1 MGQETKGK
9 SVSIMNW
16 PSLSLFSSKPL
27 PLCKGKI
34 SVGAIT
40 KVLLRD
46 LPPGRIVVLQHRDLD
61 EVIAQ
66 ELIDR
71 KVKAIINCHQT
82 MSGTYPTQ
90 GPLLL
95 LQQHIPIW
103 EVESSAFEVFESNKE
118 IAIYEDRII
127 VEDQHISC
135 TAFTRENW
143 ISLQQLANDQ
153 SSRLLEQFIDN
164 TLTYAIR
171 EKRALMEPLPS
182 LPLRVNCEGKHVLVV
197 SRRKGYKKDL
207 LAAKAFI
214 SMVKPI
220 LIGVDGGADAL
231 LECGYQP
238 HLIVGDMDSVTDQ
251 ALSCGAE
258 LIVHA
263 YPNGTAPGMARLTAL
278 GLFAHVLPCFGTS
291 EDAALLLAFE
301 QRGEWLV
308 TVGAH
313 THMIDFL
320 EKGREGMGSTLLVRM
335 KVGARLVDIKSVGAL
350 YKQPYLWTKEAGT
363 TVFLSL
369 FFIALGLFQL
379 HWILKRVTHVVW
391 KLGGEG

>member
-1 MGQETKGK
+1 MDQTKGK

-27 PLCKGKI
+27 PLCRGKI

-46 LPPGRIVVLQHRDLD
+46 VPPGRIVVLQHRDLD

-71 KVKAIINCHQT
+71 KVKAIINCQET

-90 GPLLL
+90 GPLML
-95 LQQHIPIW
+95 LQQLIPIL
-103 EVESSAFEVFESNKE
+103 EVEAALFDTFTPNAEVV
-118 IAIYEDRII
+118 IYEDSI
-127 VEDQHISC
+127 VTGDQSVPC
-135 TAFTRENW
+135 TSFTREKW
-143 ISLQQLANDQ
+143 FGLQQLANDQ
-153 SSRLLEQFIDN
+153 AEKLLEQFIEN
-164 TLTYAIR
+164 TLTYAMQ
-171 EKRALMEPLPS
+171 EKQAVMKPLPRLS
-182 LPLRVNCEGKHVLVV
+182 LLTQFEGKHVLVV
-197 SRRKGYKKDL
+197 SRGKGYKKDL

-214 SMVKPI
+214 AQVNPI

-231 LECGYQP
+231 LECGYLP

-263 YPNGTAPGMARLTAL
+263 YPDGMAPGLMRTNGL

-291 EDAALLLAFE
+291 EDAALLLAYE
-301 QRGEWLV
+301 KRCEWLV

-335 KVGARLVDIKSVGAL
+335 KVGARLVDIKSIGAL
-350 YKQPYLWTKEAGT
+350 YTRPNVWTKEACS
-363 TVFLSL
+363 TVALSL
-369 FFIALGLFQL
+369 FFIGLGFFQL
-379 HWILKRVTHVVW
+379 QWIMKRVAYVVW

>member
-1 MGQETKGK
+1 
-9 SVSIMNW
+9 MNW
-16 PSLSLFSSKPL
+16 SSLSLFSSKPL

-46 LPPGRIVVLQHRDLD
+46 LPPGRIVVIQHRDLD
-61 EVIAQ
+61 EVVAQ
-66 ELIDR
+66 ELIDH
-71 KVKAIINCHQT
+71 KVKAVINCQIT
-82 MSGTYPTQ
+82 MSGAYPTQ
-90 GPLLL
+90 GPLML
-95 LQQHIPIW
+95 LQQNIPIW
-103 EVESSAFEVFESNKE
+103 EAEAAIFQDFIPNSE
-118 IAIYEDRII
+118 IVIYEDRII
-127 VEDQHISC
+127 LEDRHISC
-135 TAFTRENW
+135 SAFTREKWLN
-143 ISLQQLANDQ
+143 LQQLANDQ
-153 SSRLLEQFIDN
+153 STRLLEQFIEN
-164 TLTYAIR
+164 TLTYAMR
-171 EKRALMEPLPS
+171 EKKTVMEPLPLLS
-182 LPLRVNCEGKHVLVV
+182 LRTNFEGKHVLIV
-197 SRRKGYKKDL
+197 SRGKGYKKDL

-214 SMVKPI
+214 AEVKPI

-238 HLIVGDMDSVTDQ
+238 HMIVGDMDSVTDR

-263 YPNGTAPGMARLTAL
+263 YPDGTAPGLTRTNAL
-278 GLFAHVLPCFGTS
+278 GVFAHVLPCFGTS

-301 QRGEWLV
+301 KRGEWLV

-313 THMIDFL
+313 THMIDFM

-335 KVGARLVDIKSVGAL
+335 KIGARLVDIKSIGVF
-350 YKQPYLWTKEAGT
+350 YKKPYVWTKEACS

-369 FFIALGLFQL
+369 FFIGLGLFQL

-391 KLGGEG
+391 KLGGQG